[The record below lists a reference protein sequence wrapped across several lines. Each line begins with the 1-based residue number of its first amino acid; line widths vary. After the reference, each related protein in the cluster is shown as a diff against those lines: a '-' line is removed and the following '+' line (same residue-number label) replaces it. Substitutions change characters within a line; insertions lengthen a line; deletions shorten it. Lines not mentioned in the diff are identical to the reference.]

1 MEKKNQIVFS
11 LTGLKPDNTDIIS
24 GVVWCAMG
32 KSEVARL
39 PVTRH
44 QARLNL
50 LIPEKQVVEKMTLE
64 VNNNNNTISNNKKK
78 CEYPPDVE
86 VLNNQVAGHM
96 DDGKALGKLQLVLII
111 NYFEL

>member
-1 MEKKNQIVFS
+1 
-11 LTGLKPDNTDIIS
+11 
-24 GVVWCAMG
+24 MG

-39 PVTRH
+39 PVTR

-64 VNNNNNTISNNKKK
+64 VPRKKSG
-78 CEYPPDVE
+78 EFPPDVE

-96 DDGKALGKLQLVLII
+96 DDGKALGEFFISRRFSAWLTWWKEGDGYLSSSI
-111 NYFEL
+111 

>member
-1 MEKKNQIVFS
+1 
-11 LTGLKPDNTDIIS
+11 
-24 GVVWCAMG
+24 MG

-39 PVTRH
+39 PVTR

-64 VNNNNNTISNNKKK
+64 VNNNRKKSG
-78 CEYPPDVE
+78 EFPPDVE

-96 DDGKALGKLQLVLII
+96 DDGKALG
-111 NYFEL
+111 ELFR